1 MVFDNSNTEII
12 GGRYV
17 FNKEDCDIILNIYNK
32 KVYVCNN

>member
-17 FNKEDCDIILNIYNK
+17 FNKEDLYNT
-32 KVYVCNN
+32 